1 VYVILSHRS
10 YTTDRRERA
19 PRRRFSKPS
28 RRIIFSFFTQES
40 WLAQEPVDPVSVV
53 RGRAPFPRARSED
66 GFRARRVER
75 SIGAPI
81 PAELVTFGPTFVRS
95 RRTTDARG
103 FLGKPG
109 FFLNAPVRTRA
120 ETRTGMDPDAPS
132 PASVLLRELKEHAAA
147 GALEPTAGALAGVT
161 GAAPDGSDLA
171 GHERRTTLGDGPGPP
186 THAVSLSENCAE
198 SAGASRGDHEVGAW
212 TSMLGV
218 DDDEDVVALLARALD
233 ETPTSGFDPR
243 PKHDRLFEQ
252 NRRRAVSGFERARRA
267 HPYHGGVTRGVV
279 SQLRRAHTVG
289 AYPQTH
295 EALTYDAWVRSV
307 AGEVDPSRCADARRE
322 SLATPEGDFRDD
334 SLVDRLRVSVGASV
348 GAVRRAVSS
357 PACHDG
363 VPTTDTHPNAATG
376 ASVGGVDAYPL
387 AAAAAAAEQ
396 SDASG
401 SRPFGFLGVTRP
413 PWHTRWEAHLEVS
426 ADAEPGADASESIR
440 ANPRT
445 ASLAESTRVFLGA
458 FDAKESAARAHDAAK
473 LKLFGPPPAC
483 GALNFPA
490 EEYLDALGEMRAC
503 DFPEFVRSLVRHA
516 HAGERRLSRF
526 RGVHATPDGKW
537 EARLERDD
545 DAV

>member
-1 VYVILSHRS
+1 
-10 YTTDRRERA
+10 
-19 PRRRFSKPS
+19 
-28 RRIIFSFFTQES
+28 
-40 WLAQEPVDPVSVV
+40 
-53 RGRAPFPRARSED
+53 
-66 GFRARRVER
+66 
-75 SIGAPI
+75 
-81 PAELVTFGPTFVRS
+81 
-95 RRTTDARG
+95 
-103 FLGKPG
+103 
-109 FFLNAPVRTRA
+109 
-120 ETRTGMDPDAPS
+120 MDPDAPLARER
-132 PASVLLRELKEHAAA
+132 PAT
-147 GALEPTAGALAGVT
+147 GAQGTRRRGRARQPTAGALAGVT

-252 NRRRAVSGFERARRA
+252 NRRRAVSGFERARARTRTTAASRA
-267 HPYHGGVTRGVV
+267 AWCLAAPRAYRGRVPANA
-279 SQLRRAHTVG
+279 RG
-289 AYPQTH
+289 AYVRR
-295 EALTYDAWVRSV
+295 LGSIRRGGSRSV
-307 AGEVDPSRCADARRE
+307 AQCADARRE

-387 AAAAAAAEQ
+387 AAAAAAAAQ

-445 ASLAESTRVFLGA
+445 ASLAESTRVLRA
-458 FDAKESAARAHDAAK
+458 PSTPRRARARARRGETQALRPAAGVRRAQ
-473 LKLFGPPPAC
+473 LPGRGVPP
-483 GALNFPA
+483 
-490 EEYLDALGEMRAC
+490 DALGEMRAC

-526 RGVHATPDGKW
+526 RRARHAGREVGGQAGTRRRRRIKFQKKNPEAVFFPFSFAPRGSTRAEARTKRERSANEARPLATANRRRVVVFFKKFALHKKNRKSPPRAHVASSVVVLPPRRRTRCRSSATPT
-537 EARLERDD
+537 RSP
-545 DAV
+545 

>member
-1 VYVILSHRS
+1 
-10 YTTDRRERA
+10 
-19 PRRRFSKPS
+19 
-28 RRIIFSFFTQES
+28 
-40 WLAQEPVDPVSVV
+40 
-53 RGRAPFPRARSED
+53 
-66 GFRARRVER
+66 
-75 SIGAPI
+75 
-81 PAELVTFGPTFVRS
+81 
-95 RRTTDARG
+95 
-103 FLGKPG
+103 
-109 FFLNAPVRTRA
+109 
-120 ETRTGMDPDAPS
+120 MDPDAPS

-161 GAAPDGSDLA
+161 GAGPDGSDLA
-171 GHERRTTLGDGPGPP
+171 GHERRTTRGRGPGPP
-186 THAVSLSENCAE
+186 THAVSPERLSDCAE

-218 DDDEDVVALLARALD
+218 DDDEDVFALLARALD
-233 ETPTSGFDPR
+233 ETPGSTLDPR
-243 PKHDRLFEQ
+243 PAHDRRFFFEQ
-252 NRRRAVSGFERARRA
+252 NRRRAVSGFERATSRA

-295 EALTYDAWVRSV
+295 EARTYDAWVRSV

-334 SLVDRLRVSVGASV
+334 SLVDRLRVSVGDSV
-348 GAVRRAVSS
+348 GAVRRVVSS

-363 VPTTDTHPNAATG
+363 APVTDAYPIAAPNC

-387 AAAAAAAEQ
+387 AAAAAAAAAAQ

-426 ADAEPGADASESIR
+426 ADAEPGAGASESIH

-445 ASLAESTRVFLGA
+445 ATHESTRVFLGA

-490 EEYLDALGEMRAC
+490 EEYLEALGEMRAC

>member
-1 VYVILSHRS
+1 
-10 YTTDRRERA
+10 
-19 PRRRFSKPS
+19 
-28 RRIIFSFFTQES
+28 
-40 WLAQEPVDPVSVV
+40 
-53 RGRAPFPRARSED
+53 
-66 GFRARRVER
+66 
-75 SIGAPI
+75 
-81 PAELVTFGPTFVRS
+81 
-95 RRTTDARG
+95 
-103 FLGKPG
+103 
-109 FFLNAPVRTRA
+109 
-120 ETRTGMDPDAPS
+120 MDPDAPS

-252 NRRRAVSGFERARRA
+252 NRRRAVSARNAASARPAPRRRHARR
-267 HPYHGGVTRGVV
+267 GVSAAPRAYRGRVPANARGAYV
-279 SQLRRAHTVG
+279 RRLGSIRRGKSIRRAAGRATPRVSRRRREISETTAWWTRRAG
-289 AYPQTH
+289 SS
-295 EALTYDAWVRSV
+295 ALPSAPFDA
-307 AGEVDPSRCADARRE
+307 PSRR
-322 SLATPEGDFRDD
+322 P
-334 SLVDRLRVSVGASV
+334 
-348 GAVRRAVSS
+348 RA
-357 PACHDG
+357 HDG

-387 AAAAAAAEQ
+387 AAAAAAAAQ

-401 SRPFGFLGVTRP
+401 SRPLGFLASRGRL
-413 PWHTRWEAHLEVS
+413 HTRWEAHLEVS

-440 ANPRT
+440 ANR
-445 ASLAESTRVFLGA
+445 ERRVSPSRHA
-458 FDAKESAARAHDAAK
+458 CSWAPDAKESAARAHDARNS
-473 LKLFGPPPAC
+473 LGPPPDA
-483 GALNFPA
+483 AARFNFPA